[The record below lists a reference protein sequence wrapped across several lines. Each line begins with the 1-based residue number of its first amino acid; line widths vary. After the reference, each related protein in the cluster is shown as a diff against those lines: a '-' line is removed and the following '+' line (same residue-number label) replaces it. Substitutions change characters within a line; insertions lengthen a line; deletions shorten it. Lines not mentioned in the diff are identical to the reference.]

1 MKISIYPS
9 YKRDVSKNNP
19 FLNNLYDCFPDEAQ
33 VHYVYGKNQLGLL
46 KNLFRSKVYVINWP
60 ENVIFDTL
68 GLLQIIVFILFMHVL
83 LIRRAKFVW
92 IFHNIEP
99 HEGHN
104 FYSRYIYGFMMRHS
118 SLVVSFSR
126 KGAEYLK
133 GKTKAIIKYYPH
145 PFKSEGRICEK
156 TQKDW
161 DIYIWGS
168 ITKYKGIVEFLNY
181 LKQNKMLDKYR
192 ILITGRCKD
201 IEYDRT
207 IKTYQS
213 ENIVYINEFLTN
225 EDLIRYMDSSRYIL
239 FTYLEDSVSSSGALM
254 DTLEYGAQVI
264 GPNVGAFKDV
274 KDDGVGFTYINYCD
288 IESIIDSGISINAD
302 YIKNY
307 VRCNTWKQFGEK
319 LYNDIK
325 LLVK

>member
-19 FLNNLYDCFPDEAQ
+19 FLNNLYDCFPEEAQ
-33 VHYVYGKNQLGLL
+33 VYYVYGKNQLGLL
-46 KNLFRSKVYVINWP
+46 KNLFRSKIYIINWP

-68 GLLQIIVFILFMHVL
+68 GLLQIIVFILFMHIL

-104 FYSRYIYGFMMRHS
+104 LYSRYIYGFMMRHS

-126 KGAEYLK
+126 KGADYLK

-156 TQKDW
+156 VQKDW

-168 ITKYKGIVEFLNY
+168 ITKYKGIVEFLDF
-181 LKQNKMLDKYR
+181 LKHNNMLDKYR

-201 IEYDRT
+201 IQYDQT
-207 IKTYQS
+207 LSSYQS
-213 ENIVYINEFLTN
+213 ENISYINDFLSN
-225 EDLIRYMDSSRYIL
+225 EELIRYMDSSRYIL
-239 FTYLEDSVSSSGALM
+239 FTYLEDSISSSGALM
-254 DTLEYGAQVI
+254 DSLEYGAQVI
-264 GPNVGAFKDV
+264 GPNVGAFQDAKEE
-274 KDDGVGFTYINYCD
+274 GICFSYTNYFD
-288 IESIIDSGISINAD
+288 IISLIDSSASNDSASII
-302 YIKNY
+302 NY
-307 VRCNTWKQFGEK
+307 VRCNTWMRFGEK
-319 LYNDIK
+319 IYNDIK
-325 LLVK
+325 TI